1 MIRGRTFISQKQFIL
16 GNTAGEALVRH
27 QDTKI
32 ISFTGST
39 VIGKRIAS
47 IAAPMMKRLRYI
59 PKKYISATVITNQYR
74 SFQGK
79 NCTLIVIDLIQF
91 SLELGGKNAAI
102 VFEDAK
108 MDQAITTLI
117 RAGFVNQGEVCLCT
131 SRIFVHEKVYDEFVE
146 RYARREKYLQLIQC
160 IATFLNST

>member
-1 MIRGRTFISQKQFIL
+1 MIS
-16 GNTAGEALVRH
+16 VCYRH
-27 QDTKI
+27 
-32 ISFTGST
+32 
-39 VIGKRIAS
+39 
-47 IAAPMMKRLRYI
+47 
-59 PKKYISATVITNQYR
+59 
-74 SFQGK
+74 
-79 NCTLIVIDLIQF
+79 IQF

-146 RYARREKYLQLIQC
+146 RYVRRKKYRQLI
-160 IATFLNST
+160 

>member
-1 MIRGRTFISQKQFIL
+1 
-16 GNTAGEALVRH
+16 
-27 QDTKI
+27 
-32 ISFTGST
+32 
-39 VIGKRIAS
+39 
-47 IAAPMMKRLRYI
+47 MMKRLRYI
-59 PKKYISATVITNQYR
+59 PKQYISAT
-74 SFQGK
+74 
-79 NCTLIVIDLIQF
+79 LIINFATIWYLYVIDLIQF

-146 RYARREKYLQLIQC
+146 RYARREKYVQLI
-160 IATFLNST
+160 

>member
-1 MIRGRTFISQKQFIL
+1 MIS
-16 GNTAGEALVRH
+16 VCYRH
-27 QDTKI
+27 
-32 ISFTGST
+32 
-39 VIGKRIAS
+39 
-47 IAAPMMKRLRYI
+47 
-59 PKKYISATVITNQYR
+59 
-74 SFQGK
+74 
-79 NCTLIVIDLIQF
+79 IQL

-146 RYARREKYLQLIQC
+146 RYARREKYAQLIY
-160 IATFLNST
+160 N

>member
-1 MIRGRTFISQKQFIL
+1 MY
-16 GNTAGEALVRH
+16 
-27 QDTKI
+27 
-32 ISFTGST
+32 
-39 VIGKRIAS
+39 VIH
-47 IAAPMMKRLRYI
+47 
-59 PKKYISATVITNQYR
+59 
-74 SFQGK
+74 
-79 NCTLIVIDLIQF
+79 LIQF

-146 RYARREKYLQLIQC
+146 RYVRREKYAQLIQSL
-160 IATFLNST
+160 TFQMN